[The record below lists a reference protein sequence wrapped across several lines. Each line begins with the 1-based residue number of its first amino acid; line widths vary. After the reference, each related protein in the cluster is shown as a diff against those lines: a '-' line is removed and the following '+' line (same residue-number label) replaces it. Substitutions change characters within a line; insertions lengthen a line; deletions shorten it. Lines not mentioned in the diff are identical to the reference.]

1 MKSLGLAL
9 GGGGLK
15 GLAHIGVLQVLE
27 ENSIPIS
34 AISGTSAGSIV
45 AALYASGLSP
55 WRMQELA
62 MQLEV
67 KDYIDYDIIAF
78 AKFFWALLLP
88 GVKASL
94 DGLIKGD
101 KLEKLLYKW
110 TRGKTLAESRIPIGI
125 IACDID
131 SGQEIIFTNQN
142 MEVTG
147 PRLVI
152 KEALLSEAVRSS
164 TSIPATFVPLQ
175 FRGMQMVDGGVKEM
189 VPVEVQKIMGTDYI
203 LSVNLGRESYAEK
216 VTGITQI
223 VSRSLNIMSYET
235 SATAEALFADLVIH
249 PRVKAVRLDD
259 IGQAEKIIR
268 AGRRAAKAKI
278 DEIKRGLE
286 D

>member
-110 TRGKTLAESRIPIGI
+110 TRGKTLAQSRIPISI

-189 VPVEVQKIMGTDYI
+189 VPVEVQ
-203 LSVNLGRESYAEK
+203 NHGRRLYSFRQSRAESYAK
-216 VTGITQI
+216 SHRDHPNRIPQFKY
-223 VSRSLNIMSYET
+223 YE
-235 SATAEALFADLVIH
+235 L
-249 PRVKAVRLDD
+249 
-259 IGQAEKIIR
+259 
-268 AGRRAAKAKI
+268 
-278 DEIKRGLE
+278 
-286 D
+286 

>member
-15 GLAHIGVLQVLE
+15 GLAHIGVMQVLE

-34 AISGTSAGSIV
+34 VISGSSAGSVV

-55 WRMQELA
+55 WRMQELM
-62 MQLEV
+62 MQLQA
-67 KDYIDYDIIAF
+67 KDYIDYDIVAF
-78 AKFFWALLLP
+78 TKFFWALLLP

-110 TRGKTLAESRIPIGI
+110 TRGKTLADSRIPISI

-152 KEALLSEAVRSS
+152 KEALLSEAVRAS

-175 FRGMQMVDGGVKEM
+175 FRGRQMVDGGGKRN
-189 VPVEVQKIMGTDYI
+189 G
-203 LSVNLGRESYAEK
+203 SGRSAKNYGCGLYSFRQSRAGELCGESYWDHPNRIPQFK
-216 VTGITQI
+216 H
-223 VSRSLNIMSYET
+223 YE
-235 SATAEALFADLVIH
+235 L
-249 PRVKAVRLDD
+249 
-259 IGQAEKIIR
+259 
-268 AGRRAAKAKI
+268 
-278 DEIKRGLE
+278 
-286 D
+286 